1 MLEMSIPH
9 LEPKLGCETVCRV
22 NLVVPVVVG
31 VVVVVDVTE
40 VGVTGVRGLWFPKK

>member
-9 LEPKLGCETVCRV
+9 LEPILGCEPVCRV

-40 VGVTGVRGLWFPKK
+40 VGVAGVRGLWFPKK